1 MRGARRAMRDDLG
14 MLSHSEV
21 VLRWHTRV
29 ASRPSLMYDTVRLS
43 VALLLKCV
51 QTDGSAKARRLP
63 DSTCAAAP
71 LLRSRSWTFQHI
83 ELCRARLLPSPR

>member
-14 MLSHSEV
+14 MQSHPEV
-21 VLRWHTRV
+21 VLLWCNPKP

-43 VALLLKCV
+43 VALLLECV

-71 LLRSRSWTFQHI
+71 
-83 ELCRARLLPSPR
+83 